1 METLPV
7 KKINLSSVEN
17 YIFFFQQCEAGDK
30 NLEACLHKITKF
42 FKERNIQKERKI
54 LYMSKQCA
62 SLASLAIEITTLNLG
77 NKGVSFLKVEI
88 KYHKRNLQI
97 HHIDYKSE

>member
-1 METLPV
+1 
-7 KKINLSSVEN
+7 
-17 YIFFFQQCEAGDK
+17 
-30 NLEACLHKITKF
+30 
-42 FKERNIQKERKI
+42 
-54 LYMSKQCA
+54 MSKQCA

-77 NKGVSFLKVEI
+77 NKGVSFPKVEI